1 MKNKILIL
9 IIMVLGVVLVHS
21 CAMTTTT
28 REEENKVVNE
38 ITNIVVE
45 YGSLSIV
52 DFENAVKVATKKV
65 ENAVVGVALKNVSQV
80 SSGATS
86 LDNIA
91 TGSGVIYKAKE
102 NYENNVLTSY
112 TYYVVTNKHVIL
124 DTNVKQTKVYVYLG
138 YEDVEVEAQILGYDA
153 KMDIACLSFEHT
165 TYIQPVEFGDSD
177 KLEKSS
183 FVIAIGNPEGYDYFG
198 SATFGIV
205 SSPLRYLSSDTD
217 GDGVQ
222 DFNSPYIQHDAS
234 INPGNSGGGLFD
246 IEGKLVG
253 INTLKIVEEKVENMG
268 FAIPSNDV
276 LYLLENYLEKGET
289 LIRPRLGIMG
299 IEARVLTPAVIEA
312 QGLKSL
318 PDIYKT
324 NEIPY
329 GIYVTE
335 IMSKGSIY
343 GSGVKADDII
353 LEFDG
358 IKLKDMNTFSAIINT
373 ASKYHVGDKVE
384 IKYYS
389 RTTNNIE
396 TTYITLKSV

>member
-1 MKNKILIL
+1 MI
-9 IIMVLGVVLVHS
+9 VGVVCVFG
-21 CAMTTTT
+21 CTMNTTTT
-28 REEENKVVNE
+28 REENIVTNE
-38 ITNIVVE
+38 ITNTVVE
-45 YGSLSIV
+45 YGKLTIV

-80 SSGATS
+80 SSGDTS

-91 TGSGVIYKAKE
+91 TGSGVIYKAIE
-102 NYENNVLTSY
+102 NYNNNVLISY

-124 DTNVKQTKVYVYLG
+124 DESTKDTKVFVYLG
-138 YEDVEVEAQILGYDA
+138 YEDVEVEAKVLGYDE
-153 KMDIACLSFEHT
+153 KMDVACLSFEHT
-165 TYIQPVEFGDSD
+165 TYISPVEFEDSE
-177 KLEKSS
+177 KIEKSA

-205 SSPLRYLSSDTD
+205 SAPLRYLSSDTD
-217 GDGVQ
+217 GDGVN

-234 INPGNSGGGLFD
+234 INPGNSGGGLFT

-253 INTLKIVEEKVENMG
+253 INTLKIVQDKVENMG

-276 LYLLENYLEKGET
+276 KYLLENYLELGET
-289 LIRPRLGIMG
+289 LIRPRLGVMG

-312 QGLKSL
+312 QKLKAL
-318 PDIYKT
+318 PDIYRT

-343 GSGVKADDII
+343 GSGVKVDDII

-358 IKLKDMNTFSAIINT
+358 VKLKDMNTFSALINT

-384 IKYYS
+384 INYYS
-389 RTTNNIE
+389 RSSNSIVSTT
-396 TTYITLKSV
+396 ITLKSA